1 MLSKINWGSLIT
13 RQKKRAY
20 QPSRIQS
27 SSYGCNGFRRETKNR
42 VNSLGDGQSCCI
54 SVHTKIGGSVNQ
66 KKNQVSDEFW
76 KFLIRNGIKITV
88 KYLP

>member
-1 MLSKINWGSLIT
+1 MLSKINWGPLIT

-27 SSYGCNGFRRETKNR
+27 NSYGCNGIRREIKNK

-54 SVHTKIGGSVNQ
+54 SVHTKIGGSVN
-66 KKNQVSDEFW
+66 KKENQVSDEFW
-76 KFLIRNGIKITV
+76 KFLIRNGIRITV